1 MKVLSKEDM
10 IKRNK
15 IKRVLTERE
24 ILATADHPFIVPL
37 YCSFQTTKELC
48 LIMEYCAG
56 FFKKKLNFQLGGEF
70 FRMLQRQPKK
80 R

>member
-1 MKVLSKEDM
+1 MKVLSKDDM

-56 FFKKKLNFQLGGEF
+56 GEF